1 MDSPATKRRLGRPFT
16 SWSHNFP
23 RNRLDNARHRSWS
36 PKAIPAGS
44 AALGK
49 LSTFDGF
56 CIPASLKEENFCC
69 GFGPVISLLGRQEA
83 TKGSLPRPRL
93 LEFSQLL
100 SSELTRRRFS
110 VTLPNRFENP
120 QRMRQFLQ
128 LRELFRI
135 TFLF

>member
-1 MDSPATKRRLGRPFT
+1 LEGKKPPGVRCR
-16 SWSHNFP
+16 
-23 RNRLDNARHRSWS
+23 
-36 PKAIPAGS
+36 AGVYWKF
-44 AALGK
+44 L
-49 LSTFDGF
+49 
-56 CIPASLKEENFCC
+56 
-69 GFGPVISLLGRQEA
+69 
-83 TKGSLPRPRL
+83 
-93 LEFSQLL
+93 QLL